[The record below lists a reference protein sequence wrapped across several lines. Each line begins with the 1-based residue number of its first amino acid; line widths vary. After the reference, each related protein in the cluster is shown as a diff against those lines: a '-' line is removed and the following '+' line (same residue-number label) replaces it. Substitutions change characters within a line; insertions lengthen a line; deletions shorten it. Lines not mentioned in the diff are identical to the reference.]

1 MEFCYQ
7 NAFEI
12 QNLVGD
18 TRFHVSFEIEL
29 PLNSSFFGKDSEVPT
44 GRLQKL

>member
-29 PLNSSFFGKDSEVPT
+29 PLVGSTDSTTINVC
-44 GRLQKL
+44 RQ